1 MDEENEIQDLL
12 LCKKNILNEEEALLV
27 FKRICRQLDH
37 KDNLFLDLN
46 QLKLYCYNGY
56 CNKYLRPKYWKL
68 FLGYFPKNKFKY
80 DHFIKSRRK
89 HYKFYYENA
98 IRQKNIKLLCDRI
111 INNDID
117 RTILFPFTV
126 KENNVEKIHC
136 KFLDSDNSSLNFSSS
151 HRDSIKRI
159 LLTYK
164 ITNSSIGYVQGM
176 NMILIPIYYVMIN
189 SIDEEDRL
197 YAEEDSFF
205 CFYNLMAEIGENFM
219 QDMDFDKE
227 NGIRSK
233 MNNVFKL
240 LKLADSHLY
249 NSMEEKGLLN
259 NFFHFRWISL
269 LLSHEF
275 SLDKVILLWD
285 KFLSDYNRFEMVTF
299 CAVSIL
305 IDMKDTLI
313 CSDFETCMV
322 ELQSCNK
329 KNIDLIFK
337 LADKLRNELR
347 NMLN

>member
-1 MDEENEIQDLL
+1 MDEENEIQDLR
-12 LCKKNILNEEEALLV
+12 LCKKNILTEEEALLV

-205 CFYNLMAEIGENFM
+205 CFYNLMAEIG
-219 QDMDFDKE
+219 
-227 NGIRSK
+227 
-233 MNNVFKL
+233 
-240 LKLADSHLY
+240 
-249 NSMEEKGLLN
+249 
-259 NFFHFRWISL
+259 
-269 LLSHEF
+269 
-275 SLDKVILLWD
+275 
-285 KFLSDYNRFEMVTF
+285 
-299 CAVSIL
+299 
-305 IDMKDTLI
+305 
-313 CSDFETCMV
+313 
-322 ELQSCNK
+322 
-329 KNIDLIFK
+329 
-337 LADKLRNELR
+337 
-347 NMLN
+347 